1 MTLARTKSAPL
12 APAAAGTS
20 PPPAVSRPVFS
31 GMHVSDHWR
40 LLLLWLAFLIV
51 PFVAP
56 NAYFVSLANMMLINI
71 ILIASLNLLMGYG
84 GQISLGH
91 AGFYGLGAY
100 VSGVLGVKFGCSP
113 WVGLPVAALL
123 TGLAALIIG
132 IPALRLR
139 GLYLSMATLGWNA
152 ILVVMFNRLID
163 VTGGPNG
170 LLGVKPFALG
180 AFKLDTDIRQF
191 PLLWLVSLLVMI
203 AILNLLSSRIGR
215 AMRAVATNELGADAV
230 GIDTFRTKL
239 LVFVL
244 SAAMAGIAGSLYVH
258 VNQYA
263 SPDTF
268 SVSNSILL
276 VVMVAIGGSGLY
288 WGPVFGALIYTA
300 VPPLLLEYEDAE
312 LMLFGLAMI
321 VVLIASPTGVA
332 GLPAM
337 LRRRISG
344 ARPS

>member
-1 MTLARTKSAPL
+1 ML
-12 APAAAGTS
+12 
-20 PPPAVSRPVFS
+20 V
-31 GMHVSDHWR
+31 
-40 LLLLWLAFLIV
+40 WLALLIL

-100 VSGVLGVKFGCSP
+100 VSGVLGVKFGLSA
-113 WVGLPVAALL
+113 WAGLPAAALL
-123 TGLAALIIG
+123 TGLAALVIG

-191 PLLWLVSLLVMI
+191 PLLWLVSLLVML
-203 AILNLLSSRIGR
+203 AILQFVVLAHRQGAARGGDQRTRRRRGGHRQLPDQAACFR
-215 AMRAVATNELGADAV
+215 AERRHGGYRRQPLRPRRTNMR
-230 GIDTFRTKL
+230 RRRR
-239 LVFVL
+239 
-244 SAAMAGIAGSLYVH
+244 S
-258 VNQYA
+258 A
-263 SPDTF
+263 SPIR
-268 SVSNSILL
+268 SC
-276 VVMVAIGGSGLY
+276 
-288 WGPVFGALIYTA
+288 WW
-300 VPPLLLEYEDAE
+300 
-312 LMLFGLAMI
+312 
-321 VVLIASPTGVA
+321 
-332 GLPAM
+332 
-337 LRRRISG
+337 
-344 ARPS
+344 